1 MNYYRVFILLSLF
14 AFSLANAQPFYIKGV
29 IKDATSNETLI
40 GASVSLKTGVGT
52 VTDLDGNFSLKVEP
66 GVYTIKV
73 FYVGYEGYSQKVVV
87 KDKDV
92 LINIS
97 LESVQLDEVEITAN
111 IGTVRETPV
120 AISNISQQK
129 IQEEL
134 GGRDIT
140 MLLNS
145 TPGVY
150 ATEQGGGSGDSR
162 ITLRGFDQA
171 NIAVMVDGVPVNDM
185 ENGAVY
191 WSNWDGLSEITKTMQ
206 VQRGLGATKLAV
218 ASVGGTMNIIT
229 NSIDQKQT
237 TTIKRDFGN
246 NNYERTSIG
255 YNSGLVKNKFGV
267 VFAGS
272 YRKGDGW
279 VQGTFIEAWSYFGK
293 LQYKPNSRHL
303 LSLSVNGAPQRHGM
317 RTAKMTIGLFS
328 RKLASDVGIENP
340 DKNLLLAGPVGLNLG
355 EQPLNYNADLAT
367 LNGQDLFT
375 NVNFYHKPLF
385 NFNHFWTATDKLT
398 ISSVAYASF
407 GNGGGTGMLTTLP
420 YDTVKGYR
428 DYSIQYSQNEN
439 FVATGATLKYYGS
452 EKKSSNII
460 RASMNNHQWYGLLS
474 TAIYKIDTAF
484 TMTFGVDARYYRGLH
499 YRTVYDLFGGDY
511 YRDNTSD
518 KNQPRGIYNPFNPTY
533 IDPNYKNEMKREG
546 DKIQYNYDG
555 LVSWGGLFSQLEY
568 KKNKWTAF
576 ATLTGSYTGYQ
587 RKDYFDK
594 KDVDLGPEK
603 KGLNKF
609 FDFFKDNRN
618 DNVLPAIIGFNDVLL
633 HNGTDYLVID
643 ATKNTTY
650 QNGDTTFV
658 VYYNPNSTIVNNT
671 KYIVGAKRYTI
682 DSKEAKYSRTKKK
695 WFPGFTIKGGVNYKI
710 NTNYNVYANVG
721 VLSVAPKF
729 NNVFNGNT
737 VGNKEFKDANNQ
749 LIISQEV
756 GGGVKFKKFAGNV
769 NVYYTIWNNKP
780 VPTYP
785 FNDELTVNIN
795 GVNATHAGIEFD
807 WNYNFFKNIEWES
820 ALAIA
825 NWKYSSN
832 RIVYVINDLGNIV
845 DSVEFSAKGVHVGNA
860 AQFQWSNSIKYKFY
874 KGFYIKPRYTY
885 FGKNYSSFDATSLSG
900 VNANRDSWKMPNY
913 GFLDFNAGF
922 ESKFEGLKLNFTL
935 SVNNVLNTI
944 YISDAQNN
952 AVGLKQFDANS
963 AIVFMGQGRRF
974 IIGLRVTF

>member
-1 MNYYRVFILLSLF
+1 MSCFC
-14 AFSLANAQPFYIKGV
+14 ANAQSLFIKGL
-29 IKDATSNETLI
+29 IKDAESGETLI
-40 GASVSLKTGVGT
+40 GASATIKAGTGA
-52 VTDLDGNFSLKVEP
+52 VTDLDGNFSIKVEP
-66 GVYTIKV
+66 GTYNLKA
-73 FYVGYEGYSQKVVV
+73 FYVGYETMSQKVVV

-92 LINIS
+92 LVEIA

-229 NSIDQKQT
+229 NTIDQKPT

-246 NNYERTSIG
+246 NNYQRTSISH
-255 YNSGLVKNKFGV
+255 NTGLINNKFGL

-293 LQYKPNSRHL
+293 IQYKPNSRHL
-303 LSLSVNGAPQRHGM
+303 FSFSANGAPQKHGM
-317 RTAKMTIGLFS
+317 RSTKMTIGLFS
-328 RKLASDVGIENP
+328 QEMATNLGVNDPK
-340 DKNLLLAGPVGLNLG
+340 KNLLQAGPVGLNLG
-355 EQPLNYNADLAT
+355 EQDLNYNADLAR
-367 LNGQDLFT
+367 LNGSDLYT

-385 NFNHFWTATDKLT
+385 NLNHFWNATDKWT
-398 ISSVAYASF
+398 VTSVAYASY
-407 GNGGGTGMLTTLP
+407 GKGGGTGMLTALP
-420 YDTVKGYR
+420 YDTLRGYR
-428 DYSIQYSQNEN
+428 DYSSQYSQNEN
-439 FVATGATLKYYGS
+439 FVAAGTTLKYYGN
-452 EKKSSNII
+452 ERRSNNIL
-460 RASMNNHQWYGLLS
+460 RASMNDHKWYGLLS
-474 TAIYKIDTAF
+474 TAIYKLDTAF
-484 TMTFGVDARYYRGLH
+484 TLTFGVDARYYRGLH
-499 YRTVYDLFGGDY
+499 YRTVYDVFGGDY

-533 IDPNYKNEMKREG
+533 IDPNYKMEMKREG

-568 KKNKWTAF
+568 KKNKWSAF

-587 RKDYFDK
+587 RKDYFAK
-594 KDVDLGPEK
+594 KDVDLGKEV
-603 KGLNKF
+603 KGVNKF

-618 DNVLPAIIGFNDVLL
+618 ENVLPSIIGFNEVLL
-633 HNGTDYLVID
+633 HNGTSSYIVYDNI
-643 ATKNTTY
+643 KNTTY

-658 VYYNPNSTIVNNT
+658 VYYNNNSSIPKDTN
-671 KYIVGAKRYTI
+671 YIVGAKKYTI
-682 DSKEAKYSRTKKK
+682 DSKEAKYSRTRKK
-695 WFPGFTIKGGVNYKI
+695 WFPGFTIKGGANYKI
-710 NTNYNVYANVG
+710 NSNYNVYANVG

-737 VGNKEFKDANNQ
+737 VGNKEFKDAQNQ
-749 LIISQEV
+749 FIISQEI
-756 GGGVKFKKFAGNV
+756 GGGLKFKKIAANI
-769 NVYYTIWNNKP
+769 NVYYTIWKNKP
-780 VPTYP
+780 VPTYSY
-785 FNDELTVNIN
+785 NDELTVNVN
-795 GVNATHAGIEFD
+795 GVNASHAGIEFD
-807 WNYNFFKNIEWES
+807 WNYKIIKNLDWEGAV
-820 ALAIA
+820 ALAD
-825 NWKYSSN
+825 WKYTN
-832 RIVYVINDLGNIV
+832 GKDVIIFDDLGVAV
-845 DSVEFSAKGVHVGNA
+845 DTVAFRAKGVHVGNA
-860 AQFQWSNSIKYKFY
+860 AQVQMSNSLKYTFY

-885 FGKNYSSFDATSLSG
+885 FGKNYSNFDATSLSG
-900 VNANRDSWKMPNY
+900 VYAERESWKMPSY
-913 GFLDFNAGF
+913 GTLDLNGGF
-922 ESKFEGLKLNFTL
+922 ESKYEGLKLNVTL
-935 SVNNVLNTI
+935 SVNNVLNTV

-952 AVGLKQFDANS
+952 GVGQQTFDANS
-963 AIVFMGQGRRF
+963 ALVFFGQGRRF
-974 IIGLRVTF
+974 IFGIRVTF